1 MRRSVLPLIILI
13 VGCLSVSTI
22 WAVYSPITVTNALWG
37 SQQIPLS
44 IEPGTSNNPYTV
56 YLQNLGVN
64 PAVNV
69 TATLLLSYPFTSPG
83 GGSITSNTL
92 TILQGS
98 ANLPTT
104 FYLNVDR
111 SAKKGVYQ
119 ATLKLTY
126 TVVST
131 SFDDKFTVNL
141 PVTTAANLTVQS
153 MSWGSAA
160 APMIVSAGTHNA
172 QLLLTVKNT
181 GDAMAF
187 GVGITLHVS
196 APFIYEATGVNGS
209 ESVKLGAMPAG
220 GSATAQLTLSVDPG
234 TGMGLYPQAVTLS
247 FNDLEINQTVYVPV
261 AGTVSLTVQGTYW
274 GSTAVPVTVSPGT
287 SYATLLVNLKNTG
300 DSPAANVTATLRL
313 RPPFSYIAGGSERE
327 QIARL
332 GIILAGGVATAQ
344 FTSSVAGG
352 VPTGMYPVEII
363 LSSNNGAATS
373 QTVYVPVLGAPKVVV
388 QSYGFQGGN
397 LFPGDTY
404 VALTVSLINSGNS
417 TARDVDAV
425 LTLPPQLSASYP
437 GSTSVTVG
445 QIQPGAQPST
455 VKFYIDVPRETSTP
469 IDLSLYLKVV
479 NNGAS
484 KTFSIPVTI
493 SAFADFTSSSSQG
506 PSMQQGAAD
515 VSLPLIVKNIGNE
528 TAKSVQAQLLLPN
541 ELSGN
546 TFTYLGDMGSGAS
559 NIATFSLDV
568 TSSASTGSYY
578 GTIRVS
584 WIQDNAPSRQFTQ
597 DLPISFTV
605 TSSLTNQIVGSIT
618 PTVIAVIVVVIA
630 ALIVLRI
637 AMTRRRR

>member
-1 MRRSVLPLIILI
+1 M
-13 VGCLSVSTI
+13 
-22 WAVYSPITVTNALWG
+22 
-37 SQQIPLS
+37 
-44 IEPGTSNNPYTV
+44 
-56 YLQNLGVN
+56 
-64 PAVNV
+64 
-69 TATLLLSYPFTSPG
+69 
-83 GGSITSNTL
+83 
-92 TILQGS
+92 
-98 ANLPTT
+98 
-104 FYLNVDR
+104 
-111 SAKKGVYQ
+111 
-119 ATLKLTY
+119 
-126 TVVST
+126 
-131 SFDDKFTVNL
+131 
-141 PVTTAANLTVQS
+141 
-153 MSWGSAA
+153 
-160 APMIVSAGTHNA
+160 
-172 QLLLTVKNT
+172 
-181 GDAMAF
+181 
-187 GVGITLHVS
+187 
-196 APFIYEATGVNGS
+196 
-209 ESVKLGAMPAG
+209 
-220 GSATAQLTLSVDPG
+220 
-234 TGMGLYPQAVTLS
+234 
-247 FNDLEINQTVYVPV
+247 
-261 AGTVSLTVQGTYW
+261 
-274 GSTAVPVTVSPGT
+274 
-287 SYATLLVNLKNTG
+287 
-300 DSPAANVTATLRL
+300 
-313 RPPFSYIAGGSERE
+313 
-327 QIARL
+327 
-332 GIILAGGVATAQ
+332 
-344 FTSSVAGG
+344 
-352 VPTGMYPVEII
+352 
-363 LSSNNGAATS
+363 
-373 QTVYVPVLGAPKVVV
+373 
-388 QSYGFQGGN
+388 
-397 LFPGDTY
+397 
-404 VALTVSLINSGNS
+404 
-417 TARDVDAV
+417 

-484 KTFSIPVTI
+484 KTFSIHVTI